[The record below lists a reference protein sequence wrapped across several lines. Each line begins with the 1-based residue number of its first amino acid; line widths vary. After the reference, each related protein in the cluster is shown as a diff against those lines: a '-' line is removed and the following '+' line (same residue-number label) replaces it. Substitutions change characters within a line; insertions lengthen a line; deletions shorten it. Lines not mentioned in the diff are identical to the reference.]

1 MIDETHRDPRTYA
14 LIGAAME
21 VHRELGYGFL
31 EEVYKRA
38 LEWEFINQKIPF
50 QIEKNIPVRYKGH
63 AIKADYRADFVCYEE
78 IIVELK
84 ACDVLAKEHIAQ
96 TLNYLKATK
105 CHLGLLINFGKSSLE
120 FQRLVF

>member
-1 MIDETHRDPRTYA
+1 MIDNNHRDPRTYA

-38 LEWEFINQKIPF
+38 LEWEFINQKIPY
-50 QIEKNIPVRYKGH
+50 QMEKNIPVLYKGA
-63 AIKADYRADFVCYEE
+63 AIKADYRADFVCYND

-84 ACDVLAKEHIAQ
+84 ACDALAKEHIAQ